1 MANNTGSGQFAFVD
15 PAGQILWVSR
25 VFGATFAEE
34 STDETA
40 QAYPSFD
47 TGPLQDVDVIST
59 ERTVTL
65 TIQIE
70 SIDTMD
76 WSLIL
81 NRGLNTANITVPMF
95 RSVTVPATGP
105 YEVAVTGL
113 TADQTVYATVAQS
126 AAPGNLAL
134 TQIDVADVATIAPR
148 EFAVGADEIT
158 FDEAQ
163 AGATVGIFY
172 DELLTAQEH
181 FGGATANPLG
191 NLRFIMA
198 IRSTRQSTP
207 LIFSFKE
214 IRREGGISISAG
226 TDPYELTYRALLP
239 AGDAE
244 VFTARF
250 APA

>member
-15 PAGQILWVSR
+15 TVGQILWVSR

-81 NRGLNTANITVPMF
+81 NRNSNTANITVPAF
-95 RSVTVPATGP
+95 KSVTVPSVAP
-105 YEVAVTGL
+105 YEATVTGL
-113 TADQTVYATVAQS
+113 TSDQVVYATVARS
-126 AAPGNLAL
+126 AAPGNLSL
-134 TQIDVADVATIAPR
+134 SQIPAADILDVAAG
-148 EFAVGADEIT
+148 EFVVTANTLT
-158 FDEAQ
+158 FNAAQ
-163 AGATVGIFY
+163 AGQVIGIFY
-172 DELLTAQEH
+172 DELLTAQQH